1 MGAMPS
7 CYLCHTFALMFSASA
22 ADFKLMGY
30 VEGEISLPIG
40 GSAAPFYIELISDID
55 S

>member
-1 MGAMPS
+1 MVFRVS
-7 CYLCHTFALMFSASA
+7 DRSHNSW
-22 ADFKLMGY
+22 GY

-40 GSAAPFYIELISDID
+40 GDTAPFYIELISDID